1 MAQLRQDYDKFV
13 SRDTEVIVIG
23 PEGPGQFQ
31 SYWEEHNLPFNG
43 LPDPSASV
51 LKRYG
56 QEVNLFKL
64 GRMPAQVMIDKN
76 GIARFVHYGHS
87 MSDIPAN
94 QKILEL
100 IDQLN
105 QEYSSQAIGQPSY
118 QATRDR

>member
-23 PEGPGQFQ
+23 PEGPRQFQ
-31 SYWEEHNLPFNG
+31 SYWEQNKLPFSG

-64 GRMPAQVMIDKN
+64 GRMPAQVMIDKHS
-76 GIARFVHYGHS
+76 IARFVHYGHS
-87 MSDIPAN
+87 MSDIPTN
-94 QKILEL
+94 KEVLEL
-100 IDQLN
+100 LDQLN
-105 QEYSSQAIGQPSY
+105 QEQNKLETSSV
-118 QATRDR
+118 